1 MERADLLYS
10 GLMFAA
16 GLLSLWTALLLTAAF
31 VALAPS
37 SRKIRIY
44 RCYNF
49 IYKRSRSGRSCFYRS
64 CSYRSWCRRDYARS
78 FRI

>member
-16 GLLSLWTALLLTAAF
+16 GMLSHLDRA
-31 VALAPS
+31 VAYCHLRCPRTVAP
-37 SRKIRIY
+37 KIRTA

-49 IYKRSRSGRSCFYRS
+49 IYRKS
-64 CSYRSWCRRDYARS
+64 
-78 FRI
+78 